1 MVLSSNLWKTPV
13 TLLTGFLGAGKTT
26 LLNSILKG
34 KSDRRFGI
42 LVNDFG
48 SLNIDQML
56 IKNRDDDL
64 ITLEGG
70 CVCCNLQ
77 NNLVNS
83 LPKILSLRPD
93 QILIEA
99 SGIANPYT
107 LLQTLKRPVLSRIIR
122 LESIITLVDATY
134 LPQICE
140 PSGKINYQDLLIDQ
154 ISAADIVVLNKI
166 DLIDEKAEIN
176 ASQII
181 QKIAPWVRLLKGS
194 YGDVSLDL
202 LLGFRDSFPV
212 HSVSSQL
219 KSNHS
224 DNFHTWSYES
234 VRPFQ
239 LLTLGKILGK
249 LPVTVWRAKGFLSTV
264 EHPNRRV
271 ILQQVGPRITLEI
284 GEEWGNNP
292 PFTQLVLIS
301 TEAINTNILQQQLDS
316 CLRVEDFEVNSKT
329 QTKDNFILTNEM

>member
-1 MVLSSNLWKTPV
+1 
-13 TLLTGFLGAGKTT
+13 
-26 LLNSILKG
+26 
-34 KSDRRFGI
+34 
-42 LVNDFG
+42 
-48 SLNIDQML
+48 
-56 IKNRDDDL
+56 
-64 ITLEGG
+64 
-70 CVCCNLQ
+70 
-77 NNLVNS
+77 
-83 LPKILSLRPD
+83 
-93 QILIEA
+93 
-99 SGIANPYT
+99 
-107 LLQTLKRPVLSRIIR
+107 
-122 LESIITLVDATY
+122 
-134 LPQICE
+134 
-140 PSGKINYQDLLIDQ
+140 
-154 ISAADIVVLNKI
+154 VVLNKI
-166 DLIDEKAEIN
+166 DLIDEKAQIN

-212 HSVSSQL
+212 RSVSSQL

-249 LPVTVWRAKGFLSTV
+249 LPVTVWRAKGILSTV
-264 EHPNRRV
+264 EHPNRGV

-301 TEAINTNILQQQLDS
+301 TEAINTKILQQQLDS
-316 CLRVEDFEVNSKT
+316 CLRVEDFEVNLKT
-329 QTKDNFILTNEM
+329 QTKDNFILSNEM

>member
-70 CVCCNLQ
+70 CVC
-77 NNLVNS
+77 
-83 LPKILSLRPD
+83 
-93 QILIEA
+93 
-99 SGIANPYT
+99 
-107 LLQTLKRPVLSRIIR
+107 
-122 LESIITLVDATY
+122 ESIITLVDATY

-166 DLIDEKAEIN
+166 DLIDEKAQIN

-212 HSVSSQL
+212 RSVSSQL

-249 LPVTVWRAKGFLSTV
+249 LPVTVWRAKGILSTV
-264 EHPNRRV
+264 EHPNRGV
-271 ILQQVGPRITLEI
+271 ILK
-284 GEEWGNNP
+284 WGRELP
-292 PFTQLVLIS
+292 
-301 TEAINTNILQQQLDS
+301 
-316 CLRVEDFEVNSKT
+316 
-329 QTKDNFILTNEM
+329 